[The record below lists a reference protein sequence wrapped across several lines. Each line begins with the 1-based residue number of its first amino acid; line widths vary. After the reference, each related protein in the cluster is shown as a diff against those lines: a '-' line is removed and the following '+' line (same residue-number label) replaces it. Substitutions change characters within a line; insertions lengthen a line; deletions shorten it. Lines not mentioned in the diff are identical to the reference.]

1 MAGKRKIPGR
11 IIDEIC
17 EHLANGVPLRAICR
31 MEGMPSHTAVYK
43 LAEADEAIRL
53 RIADARARGF
63 EALAE
68 QCIDIADDERHDWLL
83 SKKGVISNEVAVGRA
98 KLRVWTRLQLLA
110 KWDPKRY
117 GEKVVQEHTGP
128 GGGPVQQ
135 VTMTPDEFRA
145 IAKGIADEV

>member
-1 MAGKRKIPGR
+1 MAGKRKIPAR
-11 IIDEIC
+11 IVDEIC